1 MNIDISNVAYWSRQ
15 FEKAVNAQTPDATD
29 LQAAWLARKLC
40 LHVSA
45 FGLLWNN
52 CINILKKKNETRI
65 KIRYWTNRK
74 KQGPGAGD
82 ISTCREVLQQA
93 FERDKKV
100 AVKILLAAKK
110 SQKQQLQ
117 QQQNNN

>member
-40 LHVSA
+40 LHVNA

-52 CINILKKKNETRI
+52 SINILNKKIETRI

-74 KQGPGAGD
+74 KQGPGD
-82 ISTCREVLQQA
+82 ISTSRELLQQA
-93 FERDKKV
+93 LERDKKI

-110 SQKQQLQ
+110 KQKTTTK
-117 QQQNNN
+117 